1 MGKQG
6 VSIAKSNRGRAGI
19 QWRSTCKNAWTPSW
33 PKQSRILSCCWWT
46 TAPPTAAAGCDK
58 LAERD
63 GRIRVI
69 HQENQGLGGARN
81 TGIQAAVGDWLLL
94 VDSDD
99 WIEPQTLK
107 KALEAGLREKL
118 TWWCSATVRWT
129 RQAASLQTFWKR
141 RPRTGL
147 SPWNSSQ
154 TCCSPLLPPASAC
167 TAGELLARTGILFPS
182 RVWYE
187 DMRTTP
193 KLLAQSKQV
202 VFLDFVGYNYF
213 QRTGS
218 ITKNQ
223 NAERNREI
231 LDAFE
236 DLLSW
241 FRAQGLLERYRQ
253 ELCYLAVY
261 HAFLTASVR
270 VLLID
275 RKHPLLREF
284 RESLERWFP
293 DWRQCPYLSRLSR
306 SHRLLL
312 SPAGKALLWADRPA
326 VCRQRPAG
334 LKGDPMNLKLKW
346 NRPRRGGL
354 LENTVMLYIL
364 QFSNM
369 ALGLLTQG
377 YQMRVLGLDNVGV
390 LSAAQ
395 YATNFFQILIDFGF
409 IYSATAKV
417 SRFREDKNVLNK
429 VLTCVILAKAMFMA
443 VSFLILFAFIAPTLP
458 DMSQVLVYAFYLISV
473 CTYALLPDFMYRGLE
488 QMSTITIRAV
498 AIKFFATLMIFLFV
512 HQPGDYFLVPLF
524 TAVGNLGAI
533 VFVYWH
539 LFRRVGIHFCRV
551 TWREIWVELKDS
563 SQFFL
568 SKVAASIN
576 SNLNGILLSSLA
588 GPAATGLYA
597 NADKVIGAAK
607 SGMSPLRT
615 ACTPHM
621 MKHKNFSLIKKA
633 MLIVYPVI
641 LLGCAVVFLFA
652 EPLLCSGWGQR
663 ALRWCC
669 PAAAHPCGRVLFP
682 QLCAGLPHPGGHGA
696 GQIRQ
701 HRRGVRHSGVPAGG
715 AAALVHRGHQPGDP
729 VPAHQRDG
737 GQHSGLPAGG
747 HREKQEVDGRQ
758 PHPPMTHCR
767 GGRIFC
773 LPA

>member
-1 MGKQG
+1 
-6 VSIAKSNRGRAGI
+6 
-19 QWRSTCKNAWTPSW
+19 
-33 PKQSRILSCCWWT
+33 
-46 TAPPTAAAGCDK
+46 
-58 LAERD
+58 
-63 GRIRVI
+63 
-69 HQENQGLGGARN
+69 
-81 TGIQAAVGDWLLL
+81 
-94 VDSDD
+94 
-99 WIEPQTLK
+99 
-107 KALEAGLREKL
+107 
-118 TWWCSATVRWT
+118 
-129 RQAASLQTFWKR
+129 
-141 RPRTGL
+141 
-147 SPWNSSQ
+147 
-154 TCCSPLLPPASAC
+154 
-167 TAGELLARTGILFPS
+167 
-182 RVWYE
+182 
-187 DMRTTP
+187 
-193 KLLAQSKQV
+193 
-202 VFLDFVGYNYF
+202 
-213 QRTGS
+213 
-218 ITKNQ
+218 
-223 NAERNREI
+223 
-231 LDAFE
+231 
-236 DLLSW
+236 
-241 FRAQGLLERYRQ
+241 
-253 ELCYLAVY
+253 
-261 HAFLTASVR
+261 
-270 VLLID
+270 
-275 RKHPLLREF
+275 
-284 RESLERWFP
+284 
-293 DWRQCPYLSRLSR
+293 
-306 SHRLLL
+306 
-312 SPAGKALLWADRPA
+312 
-326 VCRQRPAG
+326 
-334 LKGDPMNLKLKW
+334 MNLKLKW
-346 NRPRRGGL
+346 NRPLRGGL

-576 SNLNGILLSSLA
+576 SNLNGILLNSLA

-607 SGMSPLRT
+607 SGMSPIADSLY
-615 ACTPHM
+615 PHM

-641 LLGCAVVFLFA
+641 LLGCAVVFIFA
-652 EPLLCSGWGQR
+652 EPLLVFWLGAEGSQVVLPLRLLIPVAVFSFPNYVLGYPTLGAMGLAKYANIAVVFGTAVYLLG
-663 ALRWCC
+663 ALLLWFTVGINLVTLCLLTSVTEGSILAFRLVVIVKNRKLMG
-669 PAAAHPCGRVLFP
+669 ASRTP
-682 QLCAGLPHPGGHGA
+682 Q
-696 GQIRQ
+696 
-701 HRRGVRHSGVPAGG
+701 
-715 AAALVHRGHQPGDP
+715 
-729 VPAHQRDG
+729 
-737 GQHSGLPAGG
+737 
-747 HREKQEVDGRQ
+747 
-758 PHPPMTHCR
+758 
-767 GGRIFC
+767 
-773 LPA
+773 

>member
-1 MGKQG
+1 
-6 VSIAKSNRGRAGI
+6 
-19 QWRSTCKNAWTPSW
+19 
-33 PKQSRILSCCWWT
+33 
-46 TAPPTAAAGCDK
+46 
-58 LAERD
+58 
-63 GRIRVI
+63 
-69 HQENQGLGGARN
+69 
-81 TGIQAAVGDWLLL
+81 
-94 VDSDD
+94 
-99 WIEPQTLK
+99 
-107 KALEAGLREKL
+107 
-118 TWWCSATVRWT
+118 
-129 RQAASLQTFWKR
+129 
-141 RPRTGL
+141 
-147 SPWNSSQ
+147 
-154 TCCSPLLPPASAC
+154 
-167 TAGELLARTGILFPS
+167 
-182 RVWYE
+182 
-187 DMRTTP
+187 
-193 KLLAQSKQV
+193 
-202 VFLDFVGYNYF
+202 
-213 QRTGS
+213 
-218 ITKNQ
+218 
-223 NAERNREI
+223 
-231 LDAFE
+231 
-236 DLLSW
+236 
-241 FRAQGLLERYRQ
+241 
-253 ELCYLAVY
+253 
-261 HAFLTASVR
+261 
-270 VLLID
+270 
-275 RKHPLLREF
+275 
-284 RESLERWFP
+284 
-293 DWRQCPYLSRLSR
+293 
-306 SHRLLL
+306 
-312 SPAGKALLWADRPA
+312 
-326 VCRQRPAG
+326 
-334 LKGDPMNLKLKW
+334 MNLKLKW

-458 DMSQVLVYAFYLISV
+458 DMSQVLVYAFFLISV

-576 SNLNGILLSSLA
+576 SNLNGILLNSLA

-607 SGMSPLRT
+607 SGMSPIADSLY
-615 ACTPHM
+615 PHM

-641 LLGCAVVFLFA
+641 LLGCAVVFIFA
-652 EPLLCSGWGQR
+652 EPLLVFWLGAEGSQVVLPLRLLIPVAVFSFPNYVLGYPTLGAMGLAKYANIAVVFGTAVYLLG
-663 ALRWCC
+663 ALLLWFTVGINLVTLCLLTSVTEGSILAFRLVVIVKNRKLMG
-669 PAAAHPCGRVLFP
+669 ASRTP
-682 QLCAGLPHPGGHGA
+682 Q
-696 GQIRQ
+696 
-701 HRRGVRHSGVPAGG
+701 
-715 AAALVHRGHQPGDP
+715 
-729 VPAHQRDG
+729 
-737 GQHSGLPAGG
+737 
-747 HREKQEVDGRQ
+747 
-758 PHPPMTHCR
+758 
-767 GGRIFC
+767 
-773 LPA
+773 

>member
-1 MGKQG
+1 
-6 VSIAKSNRGRAGI
+6 
-19 QWRSTCKNAWTPSW
+19 
-33 PKQSRILSCCWWT
+33 
-46 TAPPTAAAGCDK
+46 
-58 LAERD
+58 
-63 GRIRVI
+63 
-69 HQENQGLGGARN
+69 
-81 TGIQAAVGDWLLL
+81 
-94 VDSDD
+94 
-99 WIEPQTLK
+99 
-107 KALEAGLREKL
+107 
-118 TWWCSATVRWT
+118 
-129 RQAASLQTFWKR
+129 
-141 RPRTGL
+141 
-147 SPWNSSQ
+147 
-154 TCCSPLLPPASAC
+154 
-167 TAGELLARTGILFPS
+167 
-182 RVWYE
+182 
-187 DMRTTP
+187 
-193 KLLAQSKQV
+193 
-202 VFLDFVGYNYF
+202 
-213 QRTGS
+213 
-218 ITKNQ
+218 
-223 NAERNREI
+223 
-231 LDAFE
+231 
-236 DLLSW
+236 
-241 FRAQGLLERYRQ
+241 
-253 ELCYLAVY
+253 
-261 HAFLTASVR
+261 
-270 VLLID
+270 
-275 RKHPLLREF
+275 
-284 RESLERWFP
+284 
-293 DWRQCPYLSRLSR
+293 
-306 SHRLLL
+306 
-312 SPAGKALLWADRPA
+312 
-326 VCRQRPAG
+326 
-334 LKGDPMNLKLKW
+334 MNLRLKW

-395 YATNFFQILIDFGF
+395 YATNFFQILIDFGC

-576 SNLNGILLSSLA
+576 SNLNGILLNSLA

-607 SGMSPLRT
+607 SGMSPIADSLY
-615 ACTPHM
+615 PHM

-652 EPLLCSGWGQR
+652 EPLLVFWLGAEGSQVVLPLRLLIPVAVFSFPNYVLGYPTLGAMGLAKYANIAVVFGTAVYLLG
-663 ALRWCC
+663 ALLLWFTVGINLVTLCLLTSVTEGSILAFRLVVIVKNRKLMG
-669 PAAAHPCGRVLFP
+669 ASRTP
-682 QLCAGLPHPGGHGA
+682 Q
-696 GQIRQ
+696 
-701 HRRGVRHSGVPAGG
+701 
-715 AAALVHRGHQPGDP
+715 
-729 VPAHQRDG
+729 
-737 GQHSGLPAGG
+737 
-747 HREKQEVDGRQ
+747 
-758 PHPPMTHCR
+758 
-767 GGRIFC
+767 
-773 LPA
+773 

>member
-1 MGKQG
+1 
-6 VSIAKSNRGRAGI
+6 
-19 QWRSTCKNAWTPSW
+19 
-33 PKQSRILSCCWWT
+33 
-46 TAPPTAAAGCDK
+46 
-58 LAERD
+58 
-63 GRIRVI
+63 
-69 HQENQGLGGARN
+69 
-81 TGIQAAVGDWLLL
+81 
-94 VDSDD
+94 
-99 WIEPQTLK
+99 
-107 KALEAGLREKL
+107 
-118 TWWCSATVRWT
+118 
-129 RQAASLQTFWKR
+129 
-141 RPRTGL
+141 
-147 SPWNSSQ
+147 
-154 TCCSPLLPPASAC
+154 
-167 TAGELLARTGILFPS
+167 
-182 RVWYE
+182 
-187 DMRTTP
+187 
-193 KLLAQSKQV
+193 
-202 VFLDFVGYNYF
+202 
-213 QRTGS
+213 
-218 ITKNQ
+218 
-223 NAERNREI
+223 
-231 LDAFE
+231 
-236 DLLSW
+236 
-241 FRAQGLLERYRQ
+241 
-253 ELCYLAVY
+253 
-261 HAFLTASVR
+261 
-270 VLLID
+270 
-275 RKHPLLREF
+275 
-284 RESLERWFP
+284 
-293 DWRQCPYLSRLSR
+293 
-306 SHRLLL
+306 
-312 SPAGKALLWADRPA
+312 
-326 VCRQRPAG
+326 
-334 LKGDPMNLKLKW
+334 MNLKLKW

-498 AIKFFATLMIFLFV
+498 AIKFFAILMIFLFV

-576 SNLNGILLSSLA
+576 SNLNGILLNSLA

-607 SGMSPLRT
+607 SGMSPIADSLY
-615 ACTPHM
+615 PHM

-652 EPLLCSGWGQR
+652 EPLLVFWLGAEGSQVVLPLRLLIPVAVFSFPNYVLGYPTLGAMGLAKYANVAVVFGTAVYLLG
-663 ALRWCC
+663 ALLLWFTVGINLVTLCLLTSVTEGSILAFRLVVIVKNRKLMG
-669 PAAAHPCGRVLFP
+669 ASRTP
-682 QLCAGLPHPGGHGA
+682 Q
-696 GQIRQ
+696 
-701 HRRGVRHSGVPAGG
+701 
-715 AAALVHRGHQPGDP
+715 
-729 VPAHQRDG
+729 
-737 GQHSGLPAGG
+737 
-747 HREKQEVDGRQ
+747 
-758 PHPPMTHCR
+758 
-767 GGRIFC
+767 
-773 LPA
+773 

>member
-1 MGKQG
+1 
-6 VSIAKSNRGRAGI
+6 
-19 QWRSTCKNAWTPSW
+19 
-33 PKQSRILSCCWWT
+33 
-46 TAPPTAAAGCDK
+46 
-58 LAERD
+58 
-63 GRIRVI
+63 
-69 HQENQGLGGARN
+69 
-81 TGIQAAVGDWLLL
+81 
-94 VDSDD
+94 
-99 WIEPQTLK
+99 
-107 KALEAGLREKL
+107 
-118 TWWCSATVRWT
+118 
-129 RQAASLQTFWKR
+129 
-141 RPRTGL
+141 
-147 SPWNSSQ
+147 
-154 TCCSPLLPPASAC
+154 
-167 TAGELLARTGILFPS
+167 
-182 RVWYE
+182 
-187 DMRTTP
+187 
-193 KLLAQSKQV
+193 
-202 VFLDFVGYNYF
+202 
-213 QRTGS
+213 
-218 ITKNQ
+218 
-223 NAERNREI
+223 
-231 LDAFE
+231 
-236 DLLSW
+236 
-241 FRAQGLLERYRQ
+241 
-253 ELCYLAVY
+253 
-261 HAFLTASVR
+261 
-270 VLLID
+270 
-275 RKHPLLREF
+275 
-284 RESLERWFP
+284 
-293 DWRQCPYLSRLSR
+293 
-306 SHRLLL
+306 
-312 SPAGKALLWADRPA
+312 
-326 VCRQRPAG
+326 
-334 LKGDPMNLKLKW
+334 MNLKLKW

-429 VLTCVILAKAMFMA
+429 VLTCVILAKVMFMA

-576 SNLNGILLSSLA
+576 SNLNGILLNSLA

-607 SGMSPLRT
+607 SGMSPIADSLY
-615 ACTPHM
+615 PHM

-652 EPLLCSGWGQR
+652 EPLLVFWLGAEGSQVVLPLRLLIPVAVFSFPNYVLGYPTLGAMGLAKYANIAVVFGTAVYLLG
-663 ALRWCC
+663 ALLLWFTVGINLVTLCLLTSVTEGSILAFRLVVIVKNRKLMG
-669 PAAAHPCGRVLFP
+669 ASRTP
-682 QLCAGLPHPGGHGA
+682 Q
-696 GQIRQ
+696 
-701 HRRGVRHSGVPAGG
+701 
-715 AAALVHRGHQPGDP
+715 
-729 VPAHQRDG
+729 
-737 GQHSGLPAGG
+737 
-747 HREKQEVDGRQ
+747 
-758 PHPPMTHCR
+758 
-767 GGRIFC
+767 
-773 LPA
+773 

>member
-1 MGKQG
+1 
-6 VSIAKSNRGRAGI
+6 
-19 QWRSTCKNAWTPSW
+19 
-33 PKQSRILSCCWWT
+33 
-46 TAPPTAAAGCDK
+46 
-58 LAERD
+58 
-63 GRIRVI
+63 
-69 HQENQGLGGARN
+69 
-81 TGIQAAVGDWLLL
+81 
-94 VDSDD
+94 
-99 WIEPQTLK
+99 
-107 KALEAGLREKL
+107 
-118 TWWCSATVRWT
+118 
-129 RQAASLQTFWKR
+129 
-141 RPRTGL
+141 
-147 SPWNSSQ
+147 
-154 TCCSPLLPPASAC
+154 
-167 TAGELLARTGILFPS
+167 
-182 RVWYE
+182 
-187 DMRTTP
+187 
-193 KLLAQSKQV
+193 
-202 VFLDFVGYNYF
+202 
-213 QRTGS
+213 
-218 ITKNQ
+218 
-223 NAERNREI
+223 
-231 LDAFE
+231 
-236 DLLSW
+236 
-241 FRAQGLLERYRQ
+241 
-253 ELCYLAVY
+253 
-261 HAFLTASVR
+261 
-270 VLLID
+270 
-275 RKHPLLREF
+275 
-284 RESLERWFP
+284 
-293 DWRQCPYLSRLSR
+293 
-306 SHRLLL
+306 
-312 SPAGKALLWADRPA
+312 
-326 VCRQRPAG
+326 
-334 LKGDPMNLKLKW
+334 MNLKLKW

-429 VLTCVILAKAMFMA
+429 VLTCVILAKAIFMA

-576 SNLNGILLSSLA
+576 SNLNGILLNSLA

-607 SGMSPLRT
+607 SGMSPIADSLY
-615 ACTPHM
+615 PHM

-641 LLGCAVVFLFA
+641 LLGCAVVFIFA
-652 EPLLCSGWGQR
+652 EPLLVFWLGAEGSQVVLPLRLLIPVAVFSFPNYVLGYPTLGAMGLAKYANIAVVFGTAVYLLG
-663 ALRWCC
+663 ALLLWFTVGINLVTLCLLTSVTEGSILAFRLVVIVKNRKLMG
-669 PAAAHPCGRVLFP
+669 ASRTP
-682 QLCAGLPHPGGHGA
+682 Q
-696 GQIRQ
+696 
-701 HRRGVRHSGVPAGG
+701 
-715 AAALVHRGHQPGDP
+715 
-729 VPAHQRDG
+729 
-737 GQHSGLPAGG
+737 
-747 HREKQEVDGRQ
+747 
-758 PHPPMTHCR
+758 
-767 GGRIFC
+767 
-773 LPA
+773 

>member
-1 MGKQG
+1 
-6 VSIAKSNRGRAGI
+6 
-19 QWRSTCKNAWTPSW
+19 
-33 PKQSRILSCCWWT
+33 
-46 TAPPTAAAGCDK
+46 
-58 LAERD
+58 
-63 GRIRVI
+63 
-69 HQENQGLGGARN
+69 
-81 TGIQAAVGDWLLL
+81 
-94 VDSDD
+94 
-99 WIEPQTLK
+99 
-107 KALEAGLREKL
+107 
-118 TWWCSATVRWT
+118 
-129 RQAASLQTFWKR
+129 
-141 RPRTGL
+141 
-147 SPWNSSQ
+147 
-154 TCCSPLLPPASAC
+154 
-167 TAGELLARTGILFPS
+167 
-182 RVWYE
+182 
-187 DMRTTP
+187 
-193 KLLAQSKQV
+193 
-202 VFLDFVGYNYF
+202 
-213 QRTGS
+213 
-218 ITKNQ
+218 
-223 NAERNREI
+223 
-231 LDAFE
+231 
-236 DLLSW
+236 
-241 FRAQGLLERYRQ
+241 
-253 ELCYLAVY
+253 
-261 HAFLTASVR
+261 
-270 VLLID
+270 
-275 RKHPLLREF
+275 
-284 RESLERWFP
+284 
-293 DWRQCPYLSRLSR
+293 
-306 SHRLLL
+306 
-312 SPAGKALLWADRPA
+312 
-326 VCRQRPAG
+326 
-334 LKGDPMNLKLKW
+334 MNLKLKW

-429 VLTCVILAKAMFMA
+429 VLTCVILAKAIFMA

-576 SNLNGILLSSLA
+576 SNLNGILLNSLA

-607 SGMSPLRT
+607 SGMSPIADSLY
-615 ACTPHM
+615 PHM

-652 EPLLCSGWGQR
+652 EPLLVFWLGAEGSQVVLPLRLLIPVAVFSFPNYVLGYPTLGAMGLAKYANVAVVFGTAVYLLG
-663 ALRWCC
+663 ALLLWFTVGINLVTLCLLTSVTEGSILAFRLVVIVKNRKLMG
-669 PAAAHPCGRVLFP
+669 ASRTP
-682 QLCAGLPHPGGHGA
+682 Q
-696 GQIRQ
+696 
-701 HRRGVRHSGVPAGG
+701 
-715 AAALVHRGHQPGDP
+715 
-729 VPAHQRDG
+729 
-737 GQHSGLPAGG
+737 
-747 HREKQEVDGRQ
+747 
-758 PHPPMTHCR
+758 
-767 GGRIFC
+767 
-773 LPA
+773 

>member
-1 MGKQG
+1 
-6 VSIAKSNRGRAGI
+6 
-19 QWRSTCKNAWTPSW
+19 
-33 PKQSRILSCCWWT
+33 
-46 TAPPTAAAGCDK
+46 
-58 LAERD
+58 
-63 GRIRVI
+63 
-69 HQENQGLGGARN
+69 
-81 TGIQAAVGDWLLL
+81 
-94 VDSDD
+94 
-99 WIEPQTLK
+99 
-107 KALEAGLREKL
+107 
-118 TWWCSATVRWT
+118 
-129 RQAASLQTFWKR
+129 
-141 RPRTGL
+141 
-147 SPWNSSQ
+147 
-154 TCCSPLLPPASAC
+154 
-167 TAGELLARTGILFPS
+167 
-182 RVWYE
+182 
-187 DMRTTP
+187 
-193 KLLAQSKQV
+193 
-202 VFLDFVGYNYF
+202 
-213 QRTGS
+213 
-218 ITKNQ
+218 
-223 NAERNREI
+223 
-231 LDAFE
+231 
-236 DLLSW
+236 
-241 FRAQGLLERYRQ
+241 
-253 ELCYLAVY
+253 
-261 HAFLTASVR
+261 
-270 VLLID
+270 
-275 RKHPLLREF
+275 
-284 RESLERWFP
+284 
-293 DWRQCPYLSRLSR
+293 
-306 SHRLLL
+306 
-312 SPAGKALLWADRPA
+312 
-326 VCRQRPAG
+326 
-334 LKGDPMNLKLKW
+334 MNLKLKW

-395 YATNFFQILIDFGF
+395 YVTNFFQILIDFGF

-576 SNLNGILLSSLA
+576 SNLNGILLNSLA

-607 SGMSPLRT
+607 SGMSPIADSLY
-615 ACTPHM
+615 PHM

-641 LLGCAVVFLFA
+641 LLGCAVVFIFA
-652 EPLLCSGWGQR
+652 EPLLVFWLGAEGSQVVLPLRLLIPVAVFSFPNYVLGYPTLGAMGLAKYANIAVVFGTAVYLLG
-663 ALRWCC
+663 ALLLWFTVGINLVTLCLLTSVTEGSILAFRLVVIVKNRKLMG
-669 PAAAHPCGRVLFP
+669 ASRTP
-682 QLCAGLPHPGGHGA
+682 Q
-696 GQIRQ
+696 
-701 HRRGVRHSGVPAGG
+701 
-715 AAALVHRGHQPGDP
+715 
-729 VPAHQRDG
+729 
-737 GQHSGLPAGG
+737 
-747 HREKQEVDGRQ
+747 
-758 PHPPMTHCR
+758 
-767 GGRIFC
+767 
-773 LPA
+773 

>member
-1 MGKQG
+1 
-6 VSIAKSNRGRAGI
+6 
-19 QWRSTCKNAWTPSW
+19 
-33 PKQSRILSCCWWT
+33 
-46 TAPPTAAAGCDK
+46 
-58 LAERD
+58 
-63 GRIRVI
+63 
-69 HQENQGLGGARN
+69 
-81 TGIQAAVGDWLLL
+81 
-94 VDSDD
+94 
-99 WIEPQTLK
+99 
-107 KALEAGLREKL
+107 
-118 TWWCSATVRWT
+118 
-129 RQAASLQTFWKR
+129 
-141 RPRTGL
+141 
-147 SPWNSSQ
+147 
-154 TCCSPLLPPASAC
+154 
-167 TAGELLARTGILFPS
+167 
-182 RVWYE
+182 
-187 DMRTTP
+187 
-193 KLLAQSKQV
+193 
-202 VFLDFVGYNYF
+202 
-213 QRTGS
+213 
-218 ITKNQ
+218 
-223 NAERNREI
+223 
-231 LDAFE
+231 
-236 DLLSW
+236 
-241 FRAQGLLERYRQ
+241 
-253 ELCYLAVY
+253 
-261 HAFLTASVR
+261 
-270 VLLID
+270 
-275 RKHPLLREF
+275 
-284 RESLERWFP
+284 
-293 DWRQCPYLSRLSR
+293 
-306 SHRLLL
+306 
-312 SPAGKALLWADRPA
+312 
-326 VCRQRPAG
+326 
-334 LKGDPMNLKLKW
+334 MNLKLKW

-458 DMSQVLVYAFYLISV
+458 DLSPVLVYAFYLISV

-576 SNLNGILLSSLA
+576 SNLNGILLNSLA

-607 SGMSPLRT
+607 SGMSPIADSLY
-615 ACTPHM
+615 PHM

-652 EPLLCSGWGQR
+652 EPLLVFWLGAEGSQVVLPLRLLIPVAVFSFPNYVLGYPTLGAMGLAKYANIAVVFGTAVYLLG
-663 ALRWCC
+663 ALLLWFTVGINLVTLCLLTSVTEGSILAFRLVVIVKNRKLMG
-669 PAAAHPCGRVLFP
+669 ASRTP
-682 QLCAGLPHPGGHGA
+682 Q
-696 GQIRQ
+696 
-701 HRRGVRHSGVPAGG
+701 
-715 AAALVHRGHQPGDP
+715 
-729 VPAHQRDG
+729 
-737 GQHSGLPAGG
+737 
-747 HREKQEVDGRQ
+747 
-758 PHPPMTHCR
+758 
-767 GGRIFC
+767 
-773 LPA
+773 

>member
-1 MGKQG
+1 
-6 VSIAKSNRGRAGI
+6 
-19 QWRSTCKNAWTPSW
+19 
-33 PKQSRILSCCWWT
+33 
-46 TAPPTAAAGCDK
+46 
-58 LAERD
+58 
-63 GRIRVI
+63 
-69 HQENQGLGGARN
+69 
-81 TGIQAAVGDWLLL
+81 
-94 VDSDD
+94 
-99 WIEPQTLK
+99 
-107 KALEAGLREKL
+107 
-118 TWWCSATVRWT
+118 
-129 RQAASLQTFWKR
+129 
-141 RPRTGL
+141 
-147 SPWNSSQ
+147 
-154 TCCSPLLPPASAC
+154 
-167 TAGELLARTGILFPS
+167 
-182 RVWYE
+182 
-187 DMRTTP
+187 
-193 KLLAQSKQV
+193 
-202 VFLDFVGYNYF
+202 
-213 QRTGS
+213 
-218 ITKNQ
+218 
-223 NAERNREI
+223 
-231 LDAFE
+231 
-236 DLLSW
+236 
-241 FRAQGLLERYRQ
+241 
-253 ELCYLAVY
+253 
-261 HAFLTASVR
+261 
-270 VLLID
+270 
-275 RKHPLLREF
+275 
-284 RESLERWFP
+284 
-293 DWRQCPYLSRLSR
+293 
-306 SHRLLL
+306 
-312 SPAGKALLWADRPA
+312 
-326 VCRQRPAG
+326 
-334 LKGDPMNLKLKW
+334 MNLKLKW
-346 NRPRRGGL
+346 NRARRGGL

-576 SNLNGILLSSLA
+576 SNLNGILLNSLA

-607 SGMSPLRT
+607 SGMSPSADSLY
-615 ACTPHM
+615 PHM

-641 LLGCAVVFLFA
+641 LLGCAVVFIFA
-652 EPLLCSGWGQR
+652 EPLLVFWLGAEGSQVVLPLRLLIPVAVFSFPNYVLGYPTLGAMGLAKYANIAVVFGTAVYLLG
-663 ALRWCC
+663 ALLLWFTVGINLVTLCLLTSVTEGSILAFRLVVIVKNRKLMG
-669 PAAAHPCGRVLFP
+669 ASRTP
-682 QLCAGLPHPGGHGA
+682 Q
-696 GQIRQ
+696 
-701 HRRGVRHSGVPAGG
+701 
-715 AAALVHRGHQPGDP
+715 
-729 VPAHQRDG
+729 
-737 GQHSGLPAGG
+737 
-747 HREKQEVDGRQ
+747 
-758 PHPPMTHCR
+758 
-767 GGRIFC
+767 
-773 LPA
+773 

>member
-1 MGKQG
+1 
-6 VSIAKSNRGRAGI
+6 
-19 QWRSTCKNAWTPSW
+19 
-33 PKQSRILSCCWWT
+33 
-46 TAPPTAAAGCDK
+46 
-58 LAERD
+58 
-63 GRIRVI
+63 
-69 HQENQGLGGARN
+69 
-81 TGIQAAVGDWLLL
+81 
-94 VDSDD
+94 
-99 WIEPQTLK
+99 
-107 KALEAGLREKL
+107 
-118 TWWCSATVRWT
+118 
-129 RQAASLQTFWKR
+129 
-141 RPRTGL
+141 
-147 SPWNSSQ
+147 
-154 TCCSPLLPPASAC
+154 
-167 TAGELLARTGILFPS
+167 
-182 RVWYE
+182 
-187 DMRTTP
+187 
-193 KLLAQSKQV
+193 
-202 VFLDFVGYNYF
+202 
-213 QRTGS
+213 
-218 ITKNQ
+218 
-223 NAERNREI
+223 
-231 LDAFE
+231 
-236 DLLSW
+236 
-241 FRAQGLLERYRQ
+241 
-253 ELCYLAVY
+253 
-261 HAFLTASVR
+261 
-270 VLLID
+270 
-275 RKHPLLREF
+275 
-284 RESLERWFP
+284 
-293 DWRQCPYLSRLSR
+293 
-306 SHRLLL
+306 
-312 SPAGKALLWADRPA
+312 
-326 VCRQRPAG
+326 
-334 LKGDPMNLKLKW
+334 MNLKLKW

-576 SNLNGILLSSLA
+576 SNLNGILLNSLA

-607 SGMSPLRT
+607 SGMSPIADSLY
-615 ACTPHM
+615 PHM

-641 LLGCAVVFLFA
+641 LLGCAVVFIFA
-652 EPLLCSGWGQR
+652 EPLLVFWLGAEGSQVVLPLRLLIPVAVFSFPNYVLGYPTLGAMGLAKYANIAVVFGTAVYLLG
-663 ALRWCC
+663 ALLLWFTVGINLVTLCLLTSVTEGSILAFRLVVIVKNRKLMG
-669 PAAAHPCGRVLFP
+669 ASRTP
-682 QLCAGLPHPGGHGA
+682 Q
-696 GQIRQ
+696 
-701 HRRGVRHSGVPAGG
+701 
-715 AAALVHRGHQPGDP
+715 
-729 VPAHQRDG
+729 
-737 GQHSGLPAGG
+737 
-747 HREKQEVDGRQ
+747 
-758 PHPPMTHCR
+758 
-767 GGRIFC
+767 
-773 LPA
+773 

>member
-1 MGKQG
+1 
-6 VSIAKSNRGRAGI
+6 
-19 QWRSTCKNAWTPSW
+19 
-33 PKQSRILSCCWWT
+33 
-46 TAPPTAAAGCDK
+46 
-58 LAERD
+58 
-63 GRIRVI
+63 
-69 HQENQGLGGARN
+69 
-81 TGIQAAVGDWLLL
+81 
-94 VDSDD
+94 
-99 WIEPQTLK
+99 
-107 KALEAGLREKL
+107 
-118 TWWCSATVRWT
+118 
-129 RQAASLQTFWKR
+129 
-141 RPRTGL
+141 
-147 SPWNSSQ
+147 
-154 TCCSPLLPPASAC
+154 
-167 TAGELLARTGILFPS
+167 
-182 RVWYE
+182 
-187 DMRTTP
+187 
-193 KLLAQSKQV
+193 
-202 VFLDFVGYNYF
+202 
-213 QRTGS
+213 
-218 ITKNQ
+218 
-223 NAERNREI
+223 
-231 LDAFE
+231 
-236 DLLSW
+236 
-241 FRAQGLLERYRQ
+241 
-253 ELCYLAVY
+253 
-261 HAFLTASVR
+261 
-270 VLLID
+270 
-275 RKHPLLREF
+275 
-284 RESLERWFP
+284 
-293 DWRQCPYLSRLSR
+293 
-306 SHRLLL
+306 
-312 SPAGKALLWADRPA
+312 
-326 VCRQRPAG
+326 
-334 LKGDPMNLKLKW
+334 MNLKLKW

-576 SNLNGILLSSLA
+576 SNLNGILLNSLA

-607 SGMSPLRT
+607 SGMSPIADSLY
-615 ACTPHM
+615 PHM

-652 EPLLCSGWGQR
+652 EPLLVFWLGAEGSQVVLPLRLLIPVAVFSFPNYVLGYPTLGAMGLAKYANVAVVFGTAVYLLG
-663 ALRWCC
+663 ALLLWFTVGINLVTLCLLTSVTEGSILAFRLVVIVKNRKLMG
-669 PAAAHPCGRVLFP
+669 ASRTP
-682 QLCAGLPHPGGHGA
+682 Q
-696 GQIRQ
+696 
-701 HRRGVRHSGVPAGG
+701 
-715 AAALVHRGHQPGDP
+715 
-729 VPAHQRDG
+729 
-737 GQHSGLPAGG
+737 
-747 HREKQEVDGRQ
+747 
-758 PHPPMTHCR
+758 
-767 GGRIFC
+767 
-773 LPA
+773 

>member
-1 MGKQG
+1 
-6 VSIAKSNRGRAGI
+6 
-19 QWRSTCKNAWTPSW
+19 
-33 PKQSRILSCCWWT
+33 
-46 TAPPTAAAGCDK
+46 
-58 LAERD
+58 
-63 GRIRVI
+63 
-69 HQENQGLGGARN
+69 
-81 TGIQAAVGDWLLL
+81 
-94 VDSDD
+94 
-99 WIEPQTLK
+99 
-107 KALEAGLREKL
+107 
-118 TWWCSATVRWT
+118 
-129 RQAASLQTFWKR
+129 
-141 RPRTGL
+141 
-147 SPWNSSQ
+147 
-154 TCCSPLLPPASAC
+154 
-167 TAGELLARTGILFPS
+167 
-182 RVWYE
+182 
-187 DMRTTP
+187 
-193 KLLAQSKQV
+193 
-202 VFLDFVGYNYF
+202 
-213 QRTGS
+213 
-218 ITKNQ
+218 
-223 NAERNREI
+223 
-231 LDAFE
+231 
-236 DLLSW
+236 
-241 FRAQGLLERYRQ
+241 
-253 ELCYLAVY
+253 
-261 HAFLTASVR
+261 
-270 VLLID
+270 
-275 RKHPLLREF
+275 
-284 RESLERWFP
+284 
-293 DWRQCPYLSRLSR
+293 
-306 SHRLLL
+306 
-312 SPAGKALLWADRPA
+312 
-326 VCRQRPAG
+326 
-334 LKGDPMNLKLKW
+334 MNLKLKW

-576 SNLNGILLSSLA
+576 SNLNGILLNSLA

-607 SGMSPLRT
+607 SGMSPIADSLY
-615 ACTPHM
+615 PHM

-652 EPLLCSGWGQR
+652 EPLLVFWLGAEGSQVVLPLRLLIPVAVFSFPNYVLGYPTLGAMGLAKYANIAVVFGTAVSLLG
-663 ALRWCC
+663 ALLLWFTVGINLVTLCLLTSVTEGSILAFRLVVIVKNRKLMG
-669 PAAAHPCGRVLFP
+669 ASRTP
-682 QLCAGLPHPGGHGA
+682 Q
-696 GQIRQ
+696 
-701 HRRGVRHSGVPAGG
+701 
-715 AAALVHRGHQPGDP
+715 
-729 VPAHQRDG
+729 
-737 GQHSGLPAGG
+737 
-747 HREKQEVDGRQ
+747 
-758 PHPPMTHCR
+758 
-767 GGRIFC
+767 
-773 LPA
+773 

>member
-1 MGKQG
+1 
-6 VSIAKSNRGRAGI
+6 
-19 QWRSTCKNAWTPSW
+19 
-33 PKQSRILSCCWWT
+33 
-46 TAPPTAAAGCDK
+46 
-58 LAERD
+58 
-63 GRIRVI
+63 
-69 HQENQGLGGARN
+69 
-81 TGIQAAVGDWLLL
+81 
-94 VDSDD
+94 
-99 WIEPQTLK
+99 
-107 KALEAGLREKL
+107 
-118 TWWCSATVRWT
+118 
-129 RQAASLQTFWKR
+129 
-141 RPRTGL
+141 
-147 SPWNSSQ
+147 
-154 TCCSPLLPPASAC
+154 
-167 TAGELLARTGILFPS
+167 
-182 RVWYE
+182 
-187 DMRTTP
+187 
-193 KLLAQSKQV
+193 
-202 VFLDFVGYNYF
+202 
-213 QRTGS
+213 
-218 ITKNQ
+218 
-223 NAERNREI
+223 
-231 LDAFE
+231 
-236 DLLSW
+236 
-241 FRAQGLLERYRQ
+241 
-253 ELCYLAVY
+253 
-261 HAFLTASVR
+261 
-270 VLLID
+270 
-275 RKHPLLREF
+275 
-284 RESLERWFP
+284 
-293 DWRQCPYLSRLSR
+293 
-306 SHRLLL
+306 
-312 SPAGKALLWADRPA
+312 
-326 VCRQRPAG
+326 
-334 LKGDPMNLKLKW
+334 MNLKLKW

-576 SNLNGILLSSLA
+576 SNLNGILLNSLA

-607 SGMSPLRT
+607 SGMSPIADSLY
-615 ACTPHM
+615 PHM

-652 EPLLCSGWGQR
+652 EPLLVFWLGAEGSQVVLPLRLLIPVAVFSFPNYVLGYPTLGAMGLAKYANIAVVFGTAVYLLG
-663 ALRWCC
+663 ALLLWFTAGINLVTLCLLTSVTEGSILAFRLVVIVKNRKLMG
-669 PAAAHPCGRVLFP
+669 ASRTP
-682 QLCAGLPHPGGHGA
+682 Q
-696 GQIRQ
+696 
-701 HRRGVRHSGVPAGG
+701 
-715 AAALVHRGHQPGDP
+715 
-729 VPAHQRDG
+729 
-737 GQHSGLPAGG
+737 
-747 HREKQEVDGRQ
+747 
-758 PHPPMTHCR
+758 
-767 GGRIFC
+767 
-773 LPA
+773 

>member
-1 MGKQG
+1 
-6 VSIAKSNRGRAGI
+6 
-19 QWRSTCKNAWTPSW
+19 
-33 PKQSRILSCCWWT
+33 
-46 TAPPTAAAGCDK
+46 
-58 LAERD
+58 
-63 GRIRVI
+63 
-69 HQENQGLGGARN
+69 
-81 TGIQAAVGDWLLL
+81 
-94 VDSDD
+94 
-99 WIEPQTLK
+99 
-107 KALEAGLREKL
+107 
-118 TWWCSATVRWT
+118 
-129 RQAASLQTFWKR
+129 
-141 RPRTGL
+141 
-147 SPWNSSQ
+147 
-154 TCCSPLLPPASAC
+154 
-167 TAGELLARTGILFPS
+167 
-182 RVWYE
+182 
-187 DMRTTP
+187 
-193 KLLAQSKQV
+193 
-202 VFLDFVGYNYF
+202 
-213 QRTGS
+213 
-218 ITKNQ
+218 
-223 NAERNREI
+223 
-231 LDAFE
+231 
-236 DLLSW
+236 
-241 FRAQGLLERYRQ
+241 
-253 ELCYLAVY
+253 
-261 HAFLTASVR
+261 
-270 VLLID
+270 
-275 RKHPLLREF
+275 
-284 RESLERWFP
+284 
-293 DWRQCPYLSRLSR
+293 
-306 SHRLLL
+306 
-312 SPAGKALLWADRPA
+312 
-326 VCRQRPAG
+326 
-334 LKGDPMNLKLKW
+334 MNLKLKW

-576 SNLNGILLSSLA
+576 SNLNGILLNSLA

-607 SGMSPLRT
+607 SGMSPIADSLY
-615 ACTPHM
+615 PHM

-652 EPLLCSGWGQR
+652 EPLLVFWLGAEGSQVVLPLRLLIPVAVFSFPNYVLGYPTLGAMGLAKYANIAVVFGTAVYLLG
-663 ALRWCC
+663 ALLLWFTVGINLVTLCLLTSVTEGSILAFRLVVIVKNRKLMG
-669 PAAAHPCGRVLFP
+669 ASRTP
-682 QLCAGLPHPGGHGA
+682 Q
-696 GQIRQ
+696 
-701 HRRGVRHSGVPAGG
+701 
-715 AAALVHRGHQPGDP
+715 
-729 VPAHQRDG
+729 
-737 GQHSGLPAGG
+737 
-747 HREKQEVDGRQ
+747 
-758 PHPPMTHCR
+758 
-767 GGRIFC
+767 
-773 LPA
+773 

>member
-1 MGKQG
+1 
-6 VSIAKSNRGRAGI
+6 
-19 QWRSTCKNAWTPSW
+19 
-33 PKQSRILSCCWWT
+33 
-46 TAPPTAAAGCDK
+46 
-58 LAERD
+58 
-63 GRIRVI
+63 
-69 HQENQGLGGARN
+69 
-81 TGIQAAVGDWLLL
+81 
-94 VDSDD
+94 
-99 WIEPQTLK
+99 
-107 KALEAGLREKL
+107 
-118 TWWCSATVRWT
+118 
-129 RQAASLQTFWKR
+129 
-141 RPRTGL
+141 
-147 SPWNSSQ
+147 
-154 TCCSPLLPPASAC
+154 
-167 TAGELLARTGILFPS
+167 
-182 RVWYE
+182 
-187 DMRTTP
+187 
-193 KLLAQSKQV
+193 
-202 VFLDFVGYNYF
+202 
-213 QRTGS
+213 
-218 ITKNQ
+218 
-223 NAERNREI
+223 
-231 LDAFE
+231 
-236 DLLSW
+236 
-241 FRAQGLLERYRQ
+241 
-253 ELCYLAVY
+253 
-261 HAFLTASVR
+261 
-270 VLLID
+270 
-275 RKHPLLREF
+275 
-284 RESLERWFP
+284 
-293 DWRQCPYLSRLSR
+293 
-306 SHRLLL
+306 
-312 SPAGKALLWADRPA
+312 
-326 VCRQRPAG
+326 
-334 LKGDPMNLKLKW
+334 MNLKLKW

-576 SNLNGILLSSLA
+576 SNLSGILLNSLA

-607 SGMSPLRT
+607 SGMSPIADSLY
-615 ACTPHM
+615 PHM

-641 LLGCAVVFLFA
+641 LLGCAVVFIFA
-652 EPLLCSGWGQR
+652 EPLLVFWLGAEGSQVVLPLRLLIPVAVFSFPNYVLGYPTLGAMGLAKYANIAVVFGTAVYLLG
-663 ALRWCC
+663 ALLLWFTVGINLVTLCLLTSVTEGSILAFRLVVIVKNRKLMG
-669 PAAAHPCGRVLFP
+669 ASRTP
-682 QLCAGLPHPGGHGA
+682 Q
-696 GQIRQ
+696 
-701 HRRGVRHSGVPAGG
+701 
-715 AAALVHRGHQPGDP
+715 
-729 VPAHQRDG
+729 
-737 GQHSGLPAGG
+737 
-747 HREKQEVDGRQ
+747 
-758 PHPPMTHCR
+758 
-767 GGRIFC
+767 
-773 LPA
+773 

>member
-1 MGKQG
+1 
-6 VSIAKSNRGRAGI
+6 
-19 QWRSTCKNAWTPSW
+19 
-33 PKQSRILSCCWWT
+33 
-46 TAPPTAAAGCDK
+46 
-58 LAERD
+58 
-63 GRIRVI
+63 
-69 HQENQGLGGARN
+69 
-81 TGIQAAVGDWLLL
+81 
-94 VDSDD
+94 
-99 WIEPQTLK
+99 
-107 KALEAGLREKL
+107 
-118 TWWCSATVRWT
+118 
-129 RQAASLQTFWKR
+129 
-141 RPRTGL
+141 
-147 SPWNSSQ
+147 
-154 TCCSPLLPPASAC
+154 
-167 TAGELLARTGILFPS
+167 
-182 RVWYE
+182 
-187 DMRTTP
+187 
-193 KLLAQSKQV
+193 
-202 VFLDFVGYNYF
+202 
-213 QRTGS
+213 
-218 ITKNQ
+218 
-223 NAERNREI
+223 
-231 LDAFE
+231 
-236 DLLSW
+236 
-241 FRAQGLLERYRQ
+241 
-253 ELCYLAVY
+253 
-261 HAFLTASVR
+261 
-270 VLLID
+270 
-275 RKHPLLREF
+275 
-284 RESLERWFP
+284 
-293 DWRQCPYLSRLSR
+293 
-306 SHRLLL
+306 
-312 SPAGKALLWADRPA
+312 
-326 VCRQRPAG
+326 
-334 LKGDPMNLKLKW
+334 MNLKLKW

-576 SNLNGILLSSLA
+576 SNLNGILLNSLA

-607 SGMSPLRT
+607 SGMSPIADSLY
-615 ACTPHM
+615 PHM

-652 EPLLCSGWGQR
+652 EPLLVFWLGAEGSQVVLPLRLLIPVAMFSFPNYVLGYPTLGAMGLAKYANIAVVFGTAVYLLG
-663 ALRWCC
+663 ALLLWFTVGINLVTLCLLTSVTEGSILAFRLVVIVKNRKLMG
-669 PAAAHPCGRVLFP
+669 ASRTP
-682 QLCAGLPHPGGHGA
+682 Q
-696 GQIRQ
+696 
-701 HRRGVRHSGVPAGG
+701 
-715 AAALVHRGHQPGDP
+715 
-729 VPAHQRDG
+729 
-737 GQHSGLPAGG
+737 
-747 HREKQEVDGRQ
+747 
-758 PHPPMTHCR
+758 
-767 GGRIFC
+767 
-773 LPA
+773 